1 MFVGV
6 QMASPHRAGV
16 TTLSGWEVGL
26 QEDSLCSQLQL
37 QLQISALNRHSIES
51 VDSISLKFDFQ
62 VYMKSSLP
70 SSNTMQQGSLALF
83 DCAGL
88 VVVMMLGLLCTI

>member
-51 VDSISLKFDFQ
+51 VDSISLKFDFSS
-62 VYMKSSLP
+62 VYEV

>member
-1 MFVGV
+1 MQEGSSMFVGV

-62 VYMKSSLP
+62 VYMKSRAIQC
-70 SSNTMQQGSLALF
+70 NRAALH
-83 DCAGL
+83 CLTVQAW
-88 VVVMMLGLLCTI
+88 